1 MSVRKAAIAQVGEI
15 ILSKMFKR
23 PGNISWRDKCAAAV
37 EWGSIIAGGG
47 FLMMFVK
54 AIITQKLKEV
64 RAQYKVLS
72 TSSGYL
78 FQALPPELKA
88 I

>member
-1 MSVRKAAIAQVGEI
+1 MGGGKAATPQVGEI
-15 ILSKMFKR
+15 ILSKMLKS
-23 PGNISWRDKCAAAV
+23 PGNIAGWDKCTAAV

-64 RAQYKVLS
+64 SAQYKVLS
-72 TSSGYL
+72 TITGYL
-78 FQALPPELKA
+78 FQELPSELKA

>member
-1 MSVRKAAIAQVGEI
+1 MLKS
-15 ILSKMFKR
+15 
-23 PGNISWRDKCAAAV
+23 PGNIGGWDKCAAAA

-54 AIITQKLKEV
+54 AIITQKLKGAS
-64 RAQYKVLS
+64 AQYRVLS
-72 TSSGYL
+72 TIAGYL
-78 FQALPPELKA
+78 FQGLPSELKA

>member
-1 MSVRKAAIAQVGEI
+1 
-15 ILSKMFKR
+15 
-23 PGNISWRDKCAAAV
+23 
-37 EWGSIIAGGG
+37 
-47 FLMMFVK
+47 MMFVK

-78 FQALPPELKA
+78 FQALPSELKA